1 MNSIRFYNTF
11 TPVHRRLISDL
22 FNNLAQEDTNESNGC
37 GCVPANIVEN
47 GDQYLI
53 ELSVPGF
60 SKEHISMKIDKGIL
74 VVKSVRKENEGIRY
88 VRREFGSGNFERRF
102 VLSKQIDS
110 DNISAS
116 FRNGILEI
124 VLPLKVEAKQPD
136 SIEIDIR

>member
-11 TPVHRRLISDL
+11 APVHRRLISDL
-22 FNNLAQEDTNESNGC
+22 YNNLAQEDTNESNGC
-37 GCVPANIVEN
+37 GCVPANIIEN

-60 SKEHISMKIDKGIL
+60 SKEQISIKVDKGVL
-74 VVKSVRKENEGIRY
+74 VVKSERKEDEGVKY

-102 VLSKQIDS
+102 VISKHIDS
-110 DNISAS
+110 DKISAT

-124 VLPLKVEAKQPD
+124 ALPLKVEAKQPE

>member
-11 TPVHRRLISDL
+11 APVHRRLISDL
-22 FNNLAQEDTNESNGC
+22 FNNLSQEDTNESSGC
-37 GCVPANIVEN
+37 GCVPANIIEN

-60 SKEHISMKIDKGIL
+60 SKEQISIKVDKDVL
-74 VVKSVRKENEGIRY
+74 VVKSDRKENEGVKY
-88 VRREFGSGNFERRF
+88 VRREFGSANFERRF

-110 DNISAS
+110 DKISAS

-124 VLPLKVEAKQPD
+124 SLPLKVEAKQPE
-136 SIEIDIR
+136 SIEIDIH